1 MGNNQKTGIPGPLR
15 VKNGYMLA
23 SSQKYTRRATR
34 LAKNKS
40 YPYFR
45 DYDPGTPVNGY
56 YAWLSTVSDYLL
68 LRVFVLYYVPGSLW
82 LRSLFSFGFWF
93 CLYLLFKIFTTSFI
107 SLYSTI
113 MRTCLRRSIY
123 SYVQIMHV
131 SLRLLYYQVLEVS
144 LCGWLWGIK
153 QAHIETK

>member
-1 MGNNQKTGIPGPLR
+1 
-15 VKNGYMLA
+15 MLE

-40 YPYFR
+40 YPFFR

-56 YAWLSTVSDYLL
+56 YASASASLSTVSDYLL

-93 CLYLLFKIFTTSFI
+93 IFATRGGNEAKASWLHPVVPDLAQERHI
-107 SLYSTI
+107 
-113 MRTCLRRSIY
+113 RRSLPG
-123 SYVQIMHV
+123 Q
-131 SLRLLYYQVLEVS
+131 
-144 LCGWLWGIK
+144 
-153 QAHIETK
+153 